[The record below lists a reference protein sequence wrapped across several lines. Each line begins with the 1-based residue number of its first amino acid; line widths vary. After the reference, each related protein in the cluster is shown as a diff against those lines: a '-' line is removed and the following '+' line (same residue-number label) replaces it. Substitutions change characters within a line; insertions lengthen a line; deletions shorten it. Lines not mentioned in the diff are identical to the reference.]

1 MAVNIGPKIGIDG
14 EKEYR
19 KSINDIIQQQ
29 KTLKSEMNAT
39 ASSWDKNTSNM
50 KKAAQTS
57 ENLAKQVEAQEKRV
71 GELNKMLDAS
81 AKKYGEND
89 ARTLKWKEAV
99 NSATAELN
107 RMKSELKDLPNSLQ
121 AFGQDMQAVGD
132 KVKGI
137 GDGVKGFGEG
147 MTKYVTAPLT
157 AVGGLSVAAF
167 NEVDAGLDTII
178 AKTGA
183 TGESLEGF
191 QTVFENLATSIPTDF
206 ATVGDAVGE
215 VATRFQLTGQE
226 LEDLT
231 GYFIKFADI
240 NNTDVSSSIDQT
252 QKALSAFGLD
262 ASSATSLLDTLNTV
276 GQNTGA
282 SMDSLL
288 NGLIQNGTAF
298 QEMGLSAEQAA
309 IFMGQ
314 METSGANSE
323 TVMQGLR
330 KALKNAAEE
339 GVPLNEAL
347 ATLQDAILNGTDSMD
362 GLTAAYD
369 LFGKSG
375 DQIYA
380 AVQNGTLS
388 FTDLGAAAVDA
399 SGSVAS
405 AFDAMIDPT
414 DEAAMAMNQAKLAGA
429 EIGNTLLEIAAPA
442 IEKIADVIS
451 DLKDKWDSLEPST
464 QENIVKFGLLAAA
477 IGPVITIAGTFIGA
491 LGTLISVGGTVV
503 SAIGGIV
510 AVLGGPLTAAI
521 AAAVAAGVLIYKN
534 WDTIKEK
541 ASQLFT
547 VIKEKF
553 DSIKKSITDTWDS
566 VKKTVSDTWENIK
579 KTISD
584 AIEKIKGFL
593 KFEFKLPDLKLPH
606 IKYDLVTVPVLGTI
620 PDPRTLHVEWYAKA
634 MEQGMFLDNA
644 TIFGA
649 ANGHLLGGGE
659 AGREVIVGANS
670 LYDMIR
676 SAVGNT
682 TNNYGGNNVYVY
694 GAPGQD
700 VRELAHEIADIINGD
715 IRAEGAVW

>member
-14 EKEYR
+14 VDKYR
-19 KSINDIIQQQ
+19 KDINNIIQQQ

-57 ENLAKQVEAQEKRV
+57 ENLAKQVEVQEKRV

-81 AKKYGEND
+81 TKKYGEND
-89 ARTLKWKEAV
+89 KRTLQWKEAV
-99 NSATAELN
+99 NAATAELN
-107 RMKSELKDLPNSLQ
+107 KMKSELKDLPNSLQ

-183 TGESLEGF
+183 TGDSLEGF

-288 NGLIQNGTAF
+288 SGLIQNGTAF

-309 IFMGQ
+309 VFMGQ

-388 FTDLGAAAVDA
+388 FTDLGTAAVDA
-399 SGSVAS
+399 SGSVAN

-414 DEAAMAMNQAKLAGA
+414 DEAAMAMNQAKLAAA
-429 EIGNTLLEIAAPA
+429 EIGSTLLEIAAPA
-442 IEKIADVIS
+442 IEKIADVVK

-464 QENIVKFGLLAAA
+464 QQNIVKFGLLAAA

-491 LGTLISVGGTVV
+491 LSSIISVGGTVV
-503 SAIGGIV
+503 SAIGSIV

-541 ASQLFT
+541 AGQLFT
-547 VIKEKF
+547 TIKEKF
-553 DSIKKSITDTWDS
+553 DSIKKSISDTFDS

-593 KFEFKLPDLKLPH
+593 KFDFKLPDLKLPH

-659 AGREVIVGANS
+659 AGREVVVGANS

-700 VRELAHEIADIINGD
+700 VRELAREIADIINGD

>member
-231 GYFIKFADI
+231 GYFIMFADI
-240 NNTDVSSSIDQT
+240 NKTDVSTAVDQT

-330 KALKNAAEE
+330 KALKSAAEE

-388 FTDLGAAAVDA
+388 FTDLGTAAVDA

-429 EIGNTLLEIAAPA
+429 EIGKTLLEIAAPA
-442 IEKIADVIS
+442 IEKIADVIK
-451 DLKDKWDSLEPST
+451 DLKDRWDSLEPST
-464 QENIVKFGLLAAA
+464 QQNIVKFGLLAAA

-491 LGTLISVGGTVV
+491 LGSIISVGGTVV

-547 VIKEKF
+547 AIKEKF

-700 VRELAHEIADIINGD
+700 VRELAREIADIINGD

>member
-39 ASSWDKNTSNM
+39 ASSWDKNTSSM

-240 NNTDVSSSIDQT
+240 NKTDVSTAVDQT

-330 KALKNAAEE
+330 KALKSAAEE

-388 FTDLGAAAVDA
+388 FTDLGTAAVDA

-547 VIKEKF
+547 AIKEKF

-700 VRELAHEIADIINGD
+700 VRELAREIADIINGD